1 MGKGLSP
8 GDIVHIEKLVAIELL
23 CPLIQTFIRMLR
35 VVAGSSER
43 LQVCALSCEELS
55 QIMTST
61 VIKVHLNELVYAC
74 SVDQEVV
81 GVKN

>member
-1 MGKGLSP
+1 
-8 GDIVHIEKLVAIELL
+8 
-23 CPLIQTFIRMLR
+23 MLR
-35 VVAGSSER
+35 VVAESSER